1 MKPDAPVTT
10 TTELDPA
17 RSAFD
22 RRAWSEAAERLEA
35 ADAAD
40 GLGTDDLERL
50 ATTHHMLGQ
59 PDEAAR
65 TWERAHL
72 AALHAGEITRAVR
85 DAFQLVQHFAQR
97 GEWAQAGGWLGRATR
112 LLEQTPEDCVER
124 SLPLVATA
132 LRARGEGDYDTALR
146 IFEEL
151 AALARQRGDP
161 EFTAMSCLGV
171 GQALVDVGQIER
183 GLGLLDEALVAVTAG
198 EVSPMNA
205 GVVYCGSI
213 ESFQQAFDLR
223 RAQEWTAAL
232 DRWFDA
238 QPDAVPYRGRCLV
251 FRAEILQFHGRW
263 ADAVVEVGRAQ
274 EWLLRPPPEPAVGEA
289 YYHRGELHRLG
300 GAFAEA
306 EADYREGSRWGRKPD
321 PGLALLRLAQG
332 DRAAAAATIRRALE
346 EADQTQRPRLLEAA
360 ALIELANGRV
370 EAARAAAD
378 ELRGLSVAGPPMPLL
393 EAIASRTD
401 GLVRL
406 AEGDNKGAL
415 SVLRRAADH
424 WRALGAP
431 YEAARVR
438 LAIGQACRSLG
449 DADGAALEF
458 DAAREVFVELG
469 ANPDVATVDALSDVA
484 ARAPGGL
491 SSREIEVLRHLVRGG
506 TNRDIATTLGI
517 SERTV
522 DRHVSNIYTKLDVGS
537 RAAAT
542 AFAYENRLV

>member
-1 MKPDAPVTT
+1 VTT
-10 TTELDPA
+10 ATDLDLA
-17 RSAFD
+17 RAAFD
-22 RRAWSEAAERLEA
+22 RSAWSEAAERLDT
-35 ADAAD
+35 ADAAEK
-40 GLGTDDLERL
+40 LGADDLERL
-50 ATTHHMLGQ
+50 ATARHMVGQ

-65 TWERAHL
+65 AWERAHL

-85 DAFQLVQHFAQR
+85 DAFQLVQLFAAR

-112 LLEQTPEDCVER
+112 LLDQTPEDAVER
-124 SLPLVATA
+124 VLPLVATA
-132 LRARGEGDYDTALR
+132 LRARSEGDYETAVR

-151 AALARQRGDP
+151 AARAKQQGDP
-161 EFTAMSCLGV
+161 ELAAMSCLGL
-171 GQALVDVGQIER
+171 GQALVDVGEIER

-232 DRWFDA
+232 DRWFES

-263 ADAVVEVGRAQ
+263 ADAVVEVGRAR
-274 EWLLRPPPEPAVGEA
+274 EWLLRPPPEPAAGEA
-289 YYHRGELHRLG
+289 CYHGGELHRLRG
-300 GAFAEA
+300 EFAEA
-306 EADYREGSRWGRKPD
+306 ESDYREASRWGRKPD

-332 DRAAAAATIRRALE
+332 DRTAAAATIRRALE

-360 ALIELANGRV
+360 ALIELANNQV
-370 EAARAAAD
+370 EAARAAAAA
-378 ELRGLSVAGPPMPLL
+378 LSDLVEAGPPMPLL
-393 EAIASRTD
+393 EAITTRTD

-406 AEGDNKGAL
+406 AERDIKGAL
-415 SVLRRAADH
+415 SVLRRASDL

-438 LAIGQACRSLG
+438 LAIGQACRALG
-449 DADGAALEF
+449 DADAAALEF
-458 DAAREVFVELG
+458 GAAREVFVELG
-469 ANPDVATVDALSDVA
+469 AIPDVTAVDALSGVSA
-484 ARAPGGL
+484 PAPGGL
-491 SSREIEVLRHLVRGG
+491 SVREIEVLRHLVGG
-506 TNRDIATTLGI
+506 ATNRDIGETLGI

-522 DRHVSNIYTKLDVGS
+522 DRHVSNIYTKLDVSS

-542 AFAYENRLV
+542 AFAYEHDLV